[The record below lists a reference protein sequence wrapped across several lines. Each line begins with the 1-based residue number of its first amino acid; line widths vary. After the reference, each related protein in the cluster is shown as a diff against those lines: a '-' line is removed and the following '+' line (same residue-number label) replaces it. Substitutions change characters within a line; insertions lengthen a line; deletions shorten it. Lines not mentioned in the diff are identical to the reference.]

1 MFGKKFLS
9 LRTKSILKKNKIIR
23 ASTSFNNAKN
33 IGIIFSSDD
42 KFKFDCIKQ
51 FKKDLENEGKTVV
64 VLSYLGKGK
73 ENHEFLFDFFTSKDI
88 SFWGRFTSSLVN
100 DFIAQPFDFV
110 FSVDTKSNIYTD
122 NILACSQAKCRVGI
136 FSENKS
142 RFFEL
147 MININDSKPIN
158 ALIHDMYHFTKK
170 LN

>member
-9 LRTKSILKKNKIIR
+9 LRTKSTLKKNKIIR
-23 ASTSFNNAKN
+23 ASTSFNDAKN
-33 IGIIFSSDD
+33 IGIIFSAGD

-110 FSVDTKSNIYTD
+110 FSVDIKSNIYTD
-122 NILACSQAKCRVGI
+122 NILACSQAKCRVGL
-136 FSENKS
+136 FRENKS

-147 MININDSKPIN
+147 MINVNDSNPIS